1 MSNFQRWN
9 TLLPASRFVSGHWLE
24 FYFLAVGNRLSQRNG
39 NSYVSQ
45 LSDSLLASMKTKAK
59 RPGEGSGEEG
69 EEVYEPSLYIQLLL
83 LNAFADEFFDD
94 FFFEAMSHDPVY
106 GESSHGQTSRRW
118 VVLAYLLKKKLDK
131 IQSLIAD
138 VLDDDVDV
146 DLSQHAS
153 LKKYYDAVETLPELG
168 DVKEGGKEYFMKAP
182 ETFLRFFRVAFKEHV
197 EKVWRHEKVVV
208 FTIGDNPV
216 LAQEF
221 LKLLCHVAG
230 GNKKESHQ
238 WPSPTKNVTLKH
250 YVRSKY
256 DVKINVLDF
265 LEYVTDEANLE

>member
-9 TLLPASRFVSGHWLE
+9 TLLPASRFVSSHWLE
-24 FYFLAVGNRLSQRNG
+24 FYFLAVGNRQSQRNG
-39 NSYVSQ
+39 NSYLLQ
-45 LSDSLLASMKTKAK
+45 LSDSLLAAMNTKA
-59 RPGEGSGEEG
+59 RQPEEGSGEEGG

-94 FFFEAMSHDPVY
+94 FFFEAMSHDPEY

-131 IQSLIAD
+131 IQKLIAD
-138 VLDDDVDV
+138 VSDEDVDV
-146 DLSQHAS
+146 DLGQHAS
-153 LKKYYDAVETLPELG
+153 LKKYYDAVETLPKLG
-168 DVKEGGKEYFMKAP
+168 DEKEGGKEYFMKAH
-182 ETFLRFFRVAFKEHV
+182 ETFLGFFRMSFKEHV
-197 EKVWRHEKVVV
+197 ERVWRHEKIVV

-230 GNKKESHQ
+230 GNDKDSHQ
-238 WPSPTKNVTLKH
+238 WPPFNKNITLKNQL
-250 YVRSKY
+250 RSKY
-256 DVKINVLDF
+256 DAKVNVRNEIVHIYLNVF
-265 LEYVTDEANLE
+265 L